1 MSEQKKKKP
10 HPAALTGAQKRALRA
25 QAHHM
30 KAIVWVGQNGLTE
43 PVAQAIEAALRDH
56 ELLKVSLSAGSAK
69 ERKIEAAEIGVE
81 TGSLVVQVI
90 GKVGV
95 FYRRKK
101 KNPVISIPG
110 TILKEAPPSEDT
122 DS

>member
-1 MSEQKKKKP
+1 MSEQKKKLP
-10 HPAALTGAQKRALRA
+10 HPAALTGAQKRALRS
-25 QAHHM
+25 QAHHL

-56 ELLKVSLSAGSAK
+56 ELVKVSLSAGSAK
-69 ERKIEAAEIGVE
+69 ERKVEAVE
-81 TGSLVVQVI
+81 VGRATGSLVVQVI

-101 KNPVISIPG
+101 KNPVIQIPG
-110 TILKEAPPSEDT
+110 ALIKEVPETEES

>member
-1 MSEQKKKKP
+1 MSEQKKKLP
-10 HPAALTGAQKRALRA
+10 HPAALTGAQKRALRS
-25 QAHHM
+25 QAHHL

-43 PVAQAIEAALRDH
+43 PVAQAIEATLRDH
-56 ELLKVSLSAGSAK
+56 ELVKVSLSAGSAK
-69 ERKIEAAEIGVE
+69 ERKVEAVE
-81 TGSLVVQVI
+81 VGRATGSLVVQVI

-101 KNPVISIPG
+101 KNPVIQIPG
-110 TILKEAPPSEDT
+110 ALIKEVPETEES